1 MFLPKLEPWDDLC
14 SLLLSEFLGPKASLQ
29 RIQGCETAMPT
40 DGNTRAVN
48 KGGGSLY
55 ITQVHNGKSA
65 FAIVSKLKSFAFSCF
80 LYLCFA
86 PTYIFFENKNC
97 TWTQHCV
104 PSRQE
109 SDRSFWVTKLLAIF
123 DLLFCNCAND
133 IHYHTRSLF
142 FKIILAAKCQH

>member
-14 SLLLSEFLGPKASLQ
+14 SCFYQSFWAQKPLSREYRVVRQPCPQ
-29 RIQGCETAMPT
+29 MEMQGLWK
-40 DGNTRAVN
+40 R
-48 KGGGSLY
+48 GGGSLY

-86 PTYIFFENKNC
+86 PTYIFLEDKNC

-109 SDRSFWVTKLLAIF
+109 SDRSFWVIKLLAIF